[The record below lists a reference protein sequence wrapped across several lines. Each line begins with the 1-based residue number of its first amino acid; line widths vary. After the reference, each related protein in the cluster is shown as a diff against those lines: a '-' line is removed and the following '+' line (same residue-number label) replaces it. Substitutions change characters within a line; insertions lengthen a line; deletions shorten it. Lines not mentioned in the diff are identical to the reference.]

1 MNRKRLNR
9 LSIQHIEHPYKPHK
23 LQLELHHE
31 MAKNR
36 FGVVVCHRRFGKT
49 YWAIN
54 TLIHAAMSTTKKD
67 ARFAYIAPYYK
78 QSKQVAWDY
87 FKRFT
92 LCIPDVKYSEA
103 ELRVDLPNG
112 ARIRLYGG
120 DNPDTLRGIYL
131 DGVVLDEVAD
141 MRPSMWGEVIRPTL
155 TDRLGWAVF
164 IGTPK
169 GIDLFYEIYQ
179 KALIAPDWFARVYR
193 ADETCIITPSELKA
207 ARNEMTEQQYAQEFL
222 CDFTASTGNTLIPI
236 NVAVEASQREL
247 NDAYVR
253 GGVKVLGVD
262 VARYGDDRSV
272 IFPVQGLKAY
282 PPMMFNDISNIDL
295 ANQVIAKIR
304 SFEPDYVRI
313 DAGRGEGVIDFL
325 RSQGYKCTEV
335 NFGGM
340 PSSTYYSNLRAEM
353 WHGMKK
359 WLEAGGCIPNI
370 PELITELASPEF
382 SFNASNKMVLESK
395 EHMKGRGL
403 RSPDYA
409 DALALCVGVPL
420 RIIGETSHKMENKS
434 EGLRTMARFNG
445 NKAKPLRRR

>member
-1 MNRKRLNR
+1 MG
-9 LSIQHIEHPYKPHK
+9 QH
-23 LQLELHHE
+23 
-31 MAKNR
+31 R

-54 TLIHAAMSTTKKD
+54 TLIHAALSTAKTE

-87 FKRFT
+87 FKQFT
-92 LCIPDVKYSEA
+92 TCIPDVQYNES
-103 ELRVDLPNG
+103 ELRIDLPNG
-112 ARIRLYGG
+112 SRIRLYGG

-155 TDRLGWAVF
+155 TDRIGWAVF

-179 KALIAPDWFARVYR
+179 KALLAPDWFARIYR
-193 ADETCIITPSELKA
+193 ADETGIITPAELTAAKA
-207 ARNEMTEQQYAQEFL
+207 EMTEQQYAQEFL
-222 CDFTASTGNTLIPI
+222 CDFTASTGSTLIPI
-236 NVAVEASQREL
+236 SVAVKASEKEL

-282 PPMMFNDISNIDL
+282 EPLMFNDISNIDL
-295 ANQVIAKIR
+295 ANQVIAKIK

-340 PSSTYYSNLRAEM
+340 PSSAYYSNLRAEM
-353 WHGMKK
+353 WDGMKK
-359 WLEAGGCIPNI
+359 WLESGGCIPNI
-370 PELITELASPEF
+370 PELISELAAPEF
-382 SFNASNKMVLESK
+382 NFSAANKMVLESK

-409 DALALCVGVPL
+409 DALALAVGVPL
-420 RIIGETSHKMENKS
+420 KLIGEGTNTIKNKA
-434 EGLRTMARFNG
+434 EGLQAVSRFKG
-445 NKAKPLRRR
+445 NKAKRLRRR

>member
-1 MNRKRLNR
+1 MTE
-9 LSIQHIEHPYKPHK
+9 IVHPYTPHP
-23 LQLELHHE
+23 LQQELHLKMGEH
-31 MAKNR
+31 R

-54 TLIHAAMSTTKKD
+54 TLIHAALTTTKQE
-67 ARFAYIAPYYK
+67 ARYAYIAPYYK

-87 FKRFT
+87 FRQFT
-92 LCIPDVKYSEA
+92 FMIPGIKYNEA
-103 ELRVDLPNG
+103 ELRIDMPNG
-112 ARIRLYGG
+112 SRIRLYGG

-141 MRPSMWGEVIRPTL
+141 MRPNVWGEVIRPTL

-169 GIDLFYEIYQ
+169 GIDLFYELYQ
-179 KALIAPDWFARVYR
+179 KATHEADWFAKIYR
-193 ADETCIITPSELKA
+193 ADETNIIGKEELA
-207 ARNEMTEQQYAQEFL
+207 AAKREMTDQQFAQEFL
-222 CDFTASTGNTLIPI
+222 CDFSASTGNTLIPI
-236 NVAVEASQREL
+236 PIVVEAAQREL

-253 GGVKVLGVD
+253 GGVKVIGVD

-272 IFPVQGLKAY
+272 IFTTQGLKAY
-282 PPMMFNDISNIDL
+282 EPKVFDDISNIDL
-295 ANQVIAKIR
+295 ANQVIATIK
-304 SFEPDYVRI
+304 SFEPDFVRV

-340 PSSTYYSNLRAEM
+340 PSSAYYANLRAEM
-353 WHGMKK
+353 WHGTKQ
-359 WLEAGGCIPNI
+359 WLESGGCIPNI
-370 PELITELASPEF
+370 PELISELAAPEF
-382 SFNASNKMVLESK
+382 TFSSSNKLTLESK
-395 EHMKGRGL
+395 EKMKARGL

-420 RIIGETSHKMENKS
+420 KKTGLNSNTMQNKAS
-434 EGLRTMARFNG
+434 GLHSVQRFKG
-445 NKAKPLRRR
+445 NKAKSLRRR

>member
-1 MNRKRLNR
+1 MTTE
-9 LSIQHIEHPYKPHK
+9 ITQHPYQPHK
-23 LQLELHHE
+23 LQQQLHE
-31 MAKNR
+31 AMAQHR

-54 TLIHAAMSTTKKD
+54 TLIHAATTTKKTE

-87 FKRFT
+87 FKQFT
-92 LCIPDVKYSEA
+92 HMIPGATFNEA
-103 ELRVDLPNG
+103 ELRIDLPNG

-179 KALIAPDWFARVYR
+179 KAQLAPDWFAKIYR
-193 ADETCIITPSELKA
+193 ADETDIIKEEELEAAKA
-207 ARNEMTEQQYAQEFL
+207 EMTEQQYAQEFL
-222 CDFTASTGNTLIPI
+222 CDFNASTGNTLIPI
-236 NVAVEASQREL
+236 SIAVEASQRNL

-282 PPMMFNDISNIDL
+282 EPLMFNDISNIDL

-325 RSQGYKCTEV
+325 RSQGHKCTEV

-340 PSSTYYSNLRAEM
+340 PSSAYYANLRAEM

-359 WLEAGGCIPNI
+359 WLEAGGDIPSN
-370 PELITELASPEF
+370 PELISELAAPEF
-382 SFNASNKMVLESK
+382 TFSTSNKMTLESK
-395 EHMKGRGL
+395 EKMKARGL

-409 DALALCVGVPL
+409 DALALAVGVPL
-420 RIIGETSHKMENKS
+420 KSRNGSNTTISNKAN
-434 EGLRTMARFNG
+434 GLQSVQRFKG
-445 NKAKPLRRR
+445 NKAKTLRRR